1 VGLFD
6 KFRKRVI
13 EVVEEADTDA
23 LSAEDNTAEALEA
36 INQLQEH
43 EAAQTISEDKFEK
56 TSQEIAPIKEEEED
70 FWEDEI
76 EEQDD
81 FEQVDNSSKS
91 DNQTDDDD
99 WEEFDDD
106 EVIIP
111 QQLTRKER
119 KRQEREKKTQIKA
132 AKAHKKAMK
141 KRGAVEVARP
151 RGSKVD
157 LSMMRTTTGRQL
169 VEVQQAP
176 KGSVKKAEIKTET
189 GTKIEVDLGGG
200 VVEQGG
206 RVIKA
211 GGGLDNLLEELEWV
225 LLESDISSDAV
236 SAVID
241 ALRNNLIGSRLRKG
255 ANLAKVVEAALK
267 RSLRNLLAA
276 GYWDFDASIKSFIE
290 SGDTPVVVMLVGV
303 NGTGKT
309 TTAAKIAKRLLD
321 MDLSVIAA
329 AGDTFR
335 AGAIQQLE
343 AHCDNLGIRCISSE
357 RGGDTAAIARDAIE
371 SAQAKNIDVVLV
383 DTAGRMQNKT
393 NLMNELNKVRR
404 VANPHLTLFVGD
416 SLAGNDAVDQAR
428 MFQEIMKFDGAVLTK
443 VDTDAKGGAGLS
455 IAFATGRPIVFA
467 GIGQGYDDLKQF
479 DPDWLLEQMFE

>member
-1 VGLFD
+1 MGLFD
-6 KFRKRVI
+6 RFRKRVN
-13 EVVEEADTDA
+13 EVVEDTDA
-23 LSAEDNTAEALEA
+23 DSLSAEEDSAEAIEA
-36 INQLQEH
+36 LNYQ
-43 EAAQTISEDKFEK
+43 QTEEVV
-56 TSQEIAPIKEEEED
+56 EPEEE
-70 FWEDEI
+70 WEEFEELEETPSEQHT
-76 EEQDD
+76 EEQSNDD
-81 FEQVDNSSKS
+81 DW
-91 DNQTDDDD
+91 DD
-99 WEEFDDD
+99 WEELDDD
-106 EVIIP
+106 EPIIP
-111 QQLTRKER
+111 QQLSRKER
-119 KRQEREKKTQIKA
+119 KRQQKEKKTQQKA

-151 RGSKVD
+151 KGSKVD
-157 LSMMRTTTGRQL
+157 LSMMRTTTGRKL
-169 VEVQQAP
+169 VEVKQAP

-189 GTKIEVDLGGG
+189 GAKIEVELGGG
-200 VVEQGG
+200 VVDQGG

-211 GGGLDNLLEELEWV
+211 GDGLDNLLEELEWV

-236 SAVID
+236 NAVID
-241 ALRNNLIGSRLRKG
+241 ALRANLIGSRLRKG
-255 ANLAKVVEAALK
+255 ADLSKVVEAALK
-267 RSLRNLLAA
+267 RSLRSLLAA
-276 GYWDFDASIKSFIE
+276 GYWDFDESIKSFIE
-290 SGDTPVVVMLVGV
+290 SGDAPVIVMLVGV

-309 TTAAKIAKRLLD
+309 TTAAKLAKRLLD
-321 MDLSVIAA
+321 MNLSVIAA

-343 AHCDNLGIRCISSE
+343 AHCENLGIRCISSQ

-467 GIGQGYDDLKQF
+467 GIDQGYDDLKQF